1 MASILDAGLAGIF
14 SAVFVWLLVYAIVY
28 GFLTWKKPFGD
39 NKGSYAIVAVCIAFL
54 MAVAP
59 PARTLVLTV
68 APWYVA
74 FGIVIFFILFLV
86 TMFGVDPAKDFPK
99 IIGDSNAQTWF
110 IIICVVIAIAG
121 LAAVFG
127 QSSLNQQ
134 PNLPAPSI
142 DTDGDGI
149 PDSGSYV
156 GTAPEPGMP
165 GSTATGD
172 FGTNLLNTLVH
183 PKVLG
188 LAATFLIA
196 AIAVYFLSK
205 G

>member
-74 FGIVIFFILFLV
+74 FGVVIFFILFLV

-99 IIGDSNAQTWF
+99 IINDDTTKTWF
-110 IIICVVIAIAG
+110 VIICVIIAIAG

-134 PNLPAPSI
+134 PGLPAPSI
-142 DTDGDGI
+142 DTNGDGI
-149 PDSGSYV
+149 PDSGTISV
-156 GTAPEPGMP
+156 GAEPGTP

-172 FGTNLLNTLVH
+172 FGTNLLNTIVH

-188 LAATFLIA
+188 LAVTFLIA
-196 AIAVYFLSK
+196 AISIYFLSK

>member
-74 FGIVIFFILFLV
+74 FGVVIFFILFLV
-86 TMFGVDPAKDFPK
+86 SMFGIGPDKFPDIIKDDTAK
-99 IIGDSNAQTWF
+99 TWF
-110 IIICVVIAIAG
+110 TIICVVIAVAG

-134 PNLPAPSI
+134 PGLPAAPI
-142 DTDGDGI
+142 DTNGDGI
-149 PDSGSYV
+149 PDTGSY
-156 GTAPEPGMP
+156 GNAGPEPGTP